1 MELRWNKRMEFGF
14 LHKHGL
20 LKQKKAGNVTWHSF
34 FSKIFTVS
42 LHIPAANITIIS
54 TDGKM
59 IGHVTPLEEFHTF
72 PVVWP
77 LEKVRHKQ
85 LAVNCTAPINAYC
98 HTGTR
103 IARSRN
109 PRYHV
114 LRPRNLRVQ

>member
-42 LHIPAANITIIS
+42 LHIPAANISIIS

-72 PVVWP
+72 LVGM
-77 LEKVRHKQ
+77 
-85 LAVNCTAPINAYC
+85 A
-98 HTGTR
+98 
-103 IARSRN
+103 SR
-109 PRYHV
+109 
-114 LRPRNLRVQ
+114 QSST